1 MKKNQDLKNFY
12 KKVYSKGEKKHFT
25 PFVVRGT
32 PTSDSL
38 EIIKEISWKNKSV
51 LDIGCGTGLFAYSVA
66 KKGAKV
72 LGIDYAD
79 EAINIANRIH
89 VHKNLEFK
97 KMNASKIRGKYDVIV
112 SIGTLEHMD
121 RPFNIL
127 LKLKKHL
134 NKNGKIIVTTPNW
147 TNPRGYIL
155 MTLKYLFESPVTLAD
170 LHYLTP
176 LNHQKW
182 AQKLNMSLKFRTIE
196 KSWAHGDLLLSDFK
210 RRLPNVLR
218 DSKLPN
224 NKKRINNL
232 IKWLR
237 EYVIPLDHTSNHSG
251 AVGLYIYSIKN

>member
-1 MKKNQDLKNFY
+1 
-12 KKVYSKGEKKHFT
+12 
-25 PFVVRGT
+25 
-32 PTSDSL
+32 
-38 EIIKEISWKNKSV
+38 
-51 LDIGCGTGLFAYSVA
+51 
-66 KKGAKV
+66 
-72 LGIDYAD
+72 
-79 EAINIANRIH
+79 
-89 VHKNLEFK
+89 
-97 KMNASKIRGKYDVIV
+97 
-112 SIGTLEHMD
+112 
-121 RPFNIL
+121 
-127 LKLKKHL
+127 
-134 NKNGKIIVTTPNW
+134 
-147 TNPRGYIL
+147 